1 MANAE
6 QEAKVLTGGC
16 QCGAVRF
23 AVGAPLGEASVC
35 YCRMCQKAT
44 GGPFGLFVRVDRTKL
59 EWTRGTPKR
68 FTSSNIARRGFCAD
82 CGTPLFWEYDNG
94 IDLTVA
100 SFDEAGDIEP
110 TTQLCIAQRF
120 PWLLRMTTLRVRDLN
135 SDAEYSEFMK
145 SVVSFQHPDHE

>member
-1 MANAE
+1 MAYAE
-6 QEAKVLTGGC
+6 NEAKVLTGGC

-23 AVGAPLGEASVC
+23 AVGSPLGEASVC

-44 GGPFGLFVRVDRTKL
+44 GSPFGLFVRVDRTKL
-59 EWTRGTPKR
+59 EWTRGAPKS
-68 FTSSNIARRGFCAD
+68 FASSNVARRGFCPD

-100 SFDEAGDIEP
+100 SFDKAGDIEP

-120 PWLLRMTTLRVRDLN
+120 PWLSRLTTLRARDLT
-135 SDAEYSEFMK
+135 SEAEYSEFMK
-145 SVVSFQHPDHE
+145 SVVSYQHPDHE